1 LDLSP
6 IYADYTET
14 RGFPPYDP
22 RLMVRLLIYGYT
34 TGMRSSR
41 GIQRRCADDV
51 AFRYLA
57 AGQSPDFRSISK
69 FRRRHLDSLAGL
81 FLQSLRLATQMGLVK
96 MGRVALDGTKL
107 RANASKHKAMSYD
120 RLMAKDTEVAA
131 EVTRLQQLIEQMLGE
146 AEATDTAEDARFGA
160 DGHEADLPGELA
172 RREARLGKMRKAKAD
187 LEHEAAERARVAAEA
202 RERGRQ
208 ARHRANH
215 DDHDDHDGNRGGGG
229 TRDFV
234 NEDLVSAAGSRAAAE
249 AKPKPK
255 AQRNFTDPD
264 SRIMKNADGAFI
276 QAYNGQ
282 AVVDDAHQ
290 IILAADLG
298 NCASDSP
305 QLTPVL
311 DQAQANTGRAPRQA
325 LADAGYCSHDNLAAA
340 AARRAEQGTEVL
352 LATGRLRHGEVPP
365 TPRGRIPKDTTL
377 KQRMARTLRTKPGR
391 AAYAR
396 RKAIVEPVFG
406 QISTCQ
412 DGKRLLLR
420 GLDGAR
426 GEWLL
431 TCAGH
436 NLRKAFP
443 AWAAGAV
450 LIPVQAG

>member
-1 LDLSP
+1 
-6 IYADYTET
+6 
-14 RGFPPYDP
+14 
-22 RLMVRLLIYGYT
+22 
-34 TGMRSSR
+34 
-41 GIQRRCADDV
+41 
-51 AFRYLA
+51 
-57 AGQSPDFRSISK
+57 
-69 FRRRHLDSLAGL
+69 
-81 FLQSLRLATQMGLVK
+81 MGLVK

-120 RLMAKDTEVAA
+120 RLVAKEAEVAA
-131 EVTRLQQLIEQMLGE
+131 EVERLRALIEQMLGE
-146 AEATDTAEDARFGA
+146 AEAVDTAEDARFGA
-160 DGHEADLPGELA
+160 NGREADLPGELA
-172 RREARLGKMRKAKAD
+172 RREARLAKMRKAKVD
-187 LEHEAAERARVAAEA
+187 LEHEAAERARAAAEA
-202 RERGRQ
+202 RERDRQ
-208 ARHRANH
+208 TGHRANR
-215 DDHDDHDGNRGGGG
+215 DERDNGKDGNRGGAGG
-229 TRDFV
+229 NSVVD
-234 NEDLVSAAGSRAAAE
+234 EDLATAAGARAAAE
-249 AKPKPK
+249 ATPKPR

-264 SRIMKNADGAFI
+264 SRIMKNADGAFM

-290 IILAADLG
+290 IILAADLS
-298 NCASDSP
+298 NCASDCP
-305 QLTPVL
+305 RLTPML
-311 DQAQANTGRAPRQA
+311 DQVQSNTGRAPCQA
-325 LADAGYCSHDNLAAA
+325 LADAGYCPEDNLAAA
-340 AARRAEQGTEVL
+340 AARHAEQGTEVL

-365 TPRGRIPKDTTL
+365 APRGRIPKDATL
-377 KQRMARTLRTKPGR
+377 KQRMARKLRTKPGR

-450 LIPVQAG
+450 LLPVQSS